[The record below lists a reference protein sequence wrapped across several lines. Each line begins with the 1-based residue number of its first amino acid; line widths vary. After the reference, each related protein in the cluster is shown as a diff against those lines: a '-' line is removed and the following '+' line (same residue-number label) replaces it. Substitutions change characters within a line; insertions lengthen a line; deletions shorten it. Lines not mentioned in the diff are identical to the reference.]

1 MTRLLCALIVIFA
14 ALPTAAAEPYRLR
27 GDVFAAA
34 RSPVGLLILQG
45 SDSSRPW
52 LDAEAMVWTGGGDNR
67 SADALVVSMRIRDP
81 HGRAE
86 ARVGRLVLATG
97 AIRPLHLDGAV
108 TRLRL
113 SESTAIEAFGG
124 APVAARLAPRS
135 FDWVTGT
142 RLSHRRRGLGSIGL
156 SFYHQHDDGDLFDE
170 EVGLDLA
177 ATPTAWLDLASRAAY
192 DLVSP
197 GISDAHLS
205 AAARRKHV
213 RIELFA
219 SRRSPSRI
227 LPATSLFSVLGD
239 IPSDELGANMHWRA
253 FPRLDLRTTAAA
265 RSIGGSAGGALSAQA
280 TLRLDDDGAGAITVV
295 ARRQSAPSASWSG
308 IRTAT
313 RLPLSAHFSAAL
325 EAELVVPDDG
335 GDRGAVWPWA
345 LAALAWRSSSWQ
357 SAIAVEVGS
366 SPEHRAELNVLV
378 RLARAWEIT
387 P

>member
-1 MTRLLCALIVIFA
+1 MARLLCALLAFFA
-14 ALPTAAAEPYRLR
+14 ALPAAPAEPYRLR

-45 SDSSRPW
+45 QDSSRPW
-52 LDAEAMVWTGGGDNR
+52 LDAEAMVWTGGGDENN
-67 SADALVVSMRIRDP
+67 ADALVVSMRIRDP

-113 SESTAIEAFGG
+113 SSRSAIEAFGG
-124 APVAARLAPRS
+124 APVAARLATRS

-142 RLSHRRRGLGSIGL
+142 RLSHRRFGLGSVGL
-156 SFYHQHDDGDLFDE
+156 SFYHQHDNGDLFDE
-170 EVGLDLA
+170 EVGIDLA
-177 ATPTAWLDLASRAAY
+177 ATPTSWLDVASRAAY

-213 RIELFA
+213 RVELFA

-227 LPATSLFSVLGD
+227 LPATSLFAVFGD
-239 IPSDELGANMHWRA
+239 IPSDELGVNMRWRA
-253 FPRLDLRTTAAA
+253 FPRLDLRATAAA
-265 RSIGGSAGGALSAQA
+265 RAIGGSAGGALSAQA

-295 ARRQSAPSASWSG
+295 ARRQDAPSASWSG
-308 IRTAT
+308 VRAAT
-313 RLPLSAHFSAAL
+313 RLPLAAGLSTAL
-325 EAELVVPDDG
+325 EAELVIPDDG
-335 GDRGAVWPWA
+335 GDRGKVWPWA
-345 LAALAWRSSSWQ
+345 LAALAWRSSRWQ
-357 SAIAVEVGS
+357 AATAIEVGS
-366 SPEHRAELNVLV
+366 SPEHRAEINVLV